1 MNNANAAEHAPTIH
15 TPADPPEL
23 TVIGP
28 DTTIK
33 GEMFFEKSA
42 RILGTFEGRI
52 TAQGEVQIGQSAHC
66 AAAVEAQRVVV
77 DGSVTGPIHAHE
89 RLTLTANAQVR
100 GDITAGTLVVAEGAS
115 FVGQCSVGPRAQELE
130 QNAETARDPR
140 AEQRADHRPEQRPE
154 QQRPAA
160 RTTEVKAQ
168 IANPVELTPPW
179 ANQTRAQ
186 PAGAAA

>member
-1 MNNANAAEHAPTIH
+1 MNTANTANTEHAPAITA
-15 TPADPPEL
+15 PADPPEL

-77 DGSVTGPIHAHE
+77 DGAVTGPIHAHE

-130 QNAETARDPR
+130 QEQPATTNDQRQPQQTQPR
-140 AEQRADHRPEQRPE
+140 QVEHRQVEPKSPL
-154 QQRPAA
+154 
-160 RTTEVKAQ
+160 TT
-168 IANPVELTPPW
+168 PVDLTPPW
-179 ANQTRAQ
+179 ATQNQRQ
-186 PAGAAA
+186 PAHAGEVA